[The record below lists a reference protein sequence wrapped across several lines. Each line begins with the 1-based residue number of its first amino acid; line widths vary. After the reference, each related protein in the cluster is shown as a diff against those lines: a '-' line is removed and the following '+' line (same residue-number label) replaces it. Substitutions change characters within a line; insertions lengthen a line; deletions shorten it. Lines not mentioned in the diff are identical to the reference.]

1 MSEVIVLLFVFVG
14 LGLASHRLGRFTYVA
29 MGLAILTYVSL
40 AYLLN
45 AFTKG

>member
-1 MSEVIVLLFVFVG
+1 MNEVIVLLFALVG
-14 LGLASHRLGRFTYVA
+14 LGLASQRLGRFTYVA

-40 AYLLN
+40 AFLLN